1 MSVLAPLE
9 TGTGDQVPADYS
21 RAMLNI
27 LGDLTEEKARMR
39 DTQAAALNILA
50 DFGDEKA
57 RLELTQ
63 RAVLNILE
71 DYDVEGRRR
80 THAEA
85 EVRQANATLEQRVHD
100 RTAQL
105 EAANKD
111 LEEFSYSV
119 SHDLR
124 TPLRAIDGFSRIL
137 LEDYGD
143 KLDTEGQR
151 VLNVVRDGTLRMGR
165 LIDDILAFSRLGRL
179 VIKAEPVDMSAL
191 VRRTMT
197 DELAPALA
205 GRDLAIDI
213 GALPDAHGD
222 RAMLQRVWMNLL
234 DNAIKYTTPK
244 PGAGIEIGATAGAG
258 ETTYFVRD
266 TGVGFDMQYADKL
279 FGVFQRLHGME
290 FPGTGIG
297 LAIVKR
303 IVTRHGGRVWAE
315 GMVGE
320 GAVFYFA
327 LPGKGNRS

>member
-1 MSVLAPLE
+1 MSALASLE
-9 TGTGDQVPADYS
+9 ADPGGQSPADYS

-39 DTQAAALNILA
+39 DMQAAALNVLA
-50 DFGDEKA
+50 DFSDEKA

-85 EVRQANATLEQRVHD
+85 EVRQINATLEQRVHE

-111 LEEFSYSV
+111 LEEFAYSV

-137 LEDYGD
+137 LEDYAE
-143 KLDTEGQR
+143 KLDAEGQR
-151 VLNVVRDGTLRMGR
+151 VLNVVRDGTLKMSR

-179 VIKAEPVDMSAL
+179 VIKAEPVDMAAL
-191 VRRTMT
+191 IRRTLT

-205 GRDLAIDI
+205 GRELAK
-213 GALPDAHGD
+213 GD
-222 RAMLQRVWMNLL
+222 R
-234 DNAIKYTTPK
+234 
-244 PGAGIEIGATAGAG
+244 
-258 ETTYFVRD
+258 
-266 TGVGFDMQYADKL
+266 
-279 FGVFQRLHGME
+279 
-290 FPGTGIG
+290 
-297 LAIVKR
+297 
-303 IVTRHGGRVWAE
+303 
-315 GMVGE
+315 
-320 GAVFYFA
+320 
-327 LPGKGNRS
+327 S

>member
-9 TGTGDQVPADYS
+9 TDTGGQSPADYS

-39 DTQAAALNILA
+39 ETQAAALNILA

-71 DYDVEGRRR
+71 DYDAEGRRR

-85 EVRQANATLEQRVHD
+85 EVRQINATLEQRVHD

-137 LEDYGD
+137 LEDYSD

-151 VLNVVRDGTLRMGR
+151 VLKVVRDGTLKMSR

-179 VIKAEPVDMSAL
+179 VIKAEPVDMAAL

-205 GRDLAIDI
+205 GRELAIDI
-213 GALPDAHGD
+213 GTLPDAHGD

-234 DNAIKYTTPK
+234 DNAIKYTAPK
-244 PGAGIEIGATAGAG
+244 PDARIEIGGTAGAG
-258 ETTYFVRD
+258 ETIYFVRD

-303 IVTRHGGRVWAE
+303 IVARHDGRVWAE
-315 GMVGE
+315 GKVGE

-327 LPGKGNRS
+327 LPERRDRS